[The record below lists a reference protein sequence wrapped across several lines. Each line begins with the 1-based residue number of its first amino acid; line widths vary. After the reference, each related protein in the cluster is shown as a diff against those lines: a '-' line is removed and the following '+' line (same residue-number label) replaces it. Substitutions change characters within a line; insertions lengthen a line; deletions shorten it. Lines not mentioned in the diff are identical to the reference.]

1 MSQLILNQIKQ
12 NTQSCI
18 ILKQELN
25 ELKSLGGNTGGKI
38 NNRQDMFK
46 KFKYFDEEINK
57 INFKLEEINTKL
69 EYIMNYIDTN
79 KLSTQPDFDPI

>member
-25 ELKSLGGNTGGKI
+25 EIKSLGGNTNGKI
-38 NNRQDMFK
+38 NNTQDMFK
-46 KFKYFDEEINK
+46 KIKYFDEEINK
-57 INFKLEEINTKL
+57 INFNLEEINTKL

>member
-18 ILKQELN
+18 ILKKELN
-25 ELKSLGGNTGGKI
+25 EIKSLGGNTNGKI
-38 NNRQDMFK
+38 NNTQDMFK
-46 KFKYFDEEINK
+46 KIKYFDEEINK
-57 INFKLEEINTKL
+57 INFNLEEINTKL

-79 KLSTQPDFDPI
+79 KLSAQPDFDPI